1 MLTTKSTIYEQI
13 TQLKTELKQFIQFY
27 IYSSNNITDMSPS
40 GTSEG
45 KEGHGGMSYAG
56 SGMNAGNKLVSSLDV
71 MDIQHTSNVIK
82 QHKLNK
88 LEEEKL
94 YHILNNRY
102 IYRITHVYCI
112 YKCINIHI

>member
-27 IYSSNNITDMSPS
+27 IYSSNNITITDLS
-40 GTSEG
+40 TSEG
-45 KEGHGGMSYAG
+45 KEGHGGMSYAS
-56 SGMNAGNKLVSSLDV
+56 SGINAGNKLVSSVDV

-102 IYRITHVYCI
+102 IESHMHTVY
-112 YKCINIHI
+112 INA